1 MPYMPPFIAPSR
13 YTDAAQALEQV
24 QTIYNA
30 ALAHLRS
37 SMLRLVQLFSVIA
50 LNALTTF
57 LQCGPLECPDNPVH
71 YWAFAR

>member
-1 MPYMPPFIAPSR
+1 VQPLSR
-13 YTDAAQALEQV
+13 HLQYGLAWAA
-24 QTIYNA
+24 IGI
-30 ALAHLRS
+30 
-37 SMLRLVQLFSVIA
+37 IA